1 MHRAHPRL
9 YLLRTKGNLPLVRSW
24 PKAAPIRPFRM
35 GPLTGEHRRRIR
47 APGRWSARPSLTRTG
62 HAGCKN

>member
-1 MHRAHPRL
+1 MFSLQPPRYIPTL
-9 YLLRTKGNLPLVRSW
+9 